1 MSVVASQ
8 SAIQVLP
15 DFEHADHERRCPPVA
30 EYLAGTVV
38 VMNIC
43 ATVLSLMV

>member
-1 MSVVASQ
+1 MTVKASQ

-15 DFEHADHERRCPPVA
+15 DLGHTDLERRCPPVA
-30 EYLAGTVV
+30 EYLAGVVV

-43 ATVLSLMV
+43 ATVLSMMV